1 MMDKSYVDIVRLML
15 EVMPDVFQS
24 RSFAMKGGT
33 ALNFFVQDMPRL
45 SVDIDVVFA
54 SHQTG
59 RDAALAEIAAEL
71 AALQRRLSSRGIKAE
86 IASSK
91 SGDETK
97 ILARRGREEVKI
109 EINHVFRGTL
119 LPVENRPL
127 VKTARDLF
135 TTSLSVPTLAVAELY
150 GSKLVAAMDRQHPRD
165 LFDVHG
171 MFLRFGLTSEMVEC
185 FVGYLAGHNRP
196 VHEVLYSRDIDLVR
210 PYENEFAGMEREP
223 VTVLELEAARTRLRR
238 ELLISLTAEHKR
250 FLLGLVAGAPPWGA
264 MKCNHLAELPAV
276 QWKLQNLARL
286 KKSNSAKF
294 QAQTNELRRQLES

>member
-1 MMDKSYVDIVRLML
+1 MDKSYVDTVRLML

-54 SHQTG
+54 SHQAG

-71 AALQRRLSSRGIKAE
+71 AALQRRLTSRGIKAE

-91 SGDETK
+91 TGDETK
-97 ILARRGREEVKI
+97 ILARRGRHEVKI
-109 EINHVFRGTL
+109 EINHVFRGAL
-119 LPVENRPL
+119 FPIQHRSL
-127 VKTARDLF
+127 VKTASDLF

-171 MFLRFGLTSEMVEC
+171 MFNRFGLTPEIVEC
-185 FVGYLAGHNRP
+185 FVGYIAGHNRP
-196 VHEVLYSRDIDLVR
+196 VHEVLGSRDIDLAR
-210 PYENEFAGMEREP
+210 PFENEFAGMEREP
-223 VTVLELEAARTRLRR
+223 VSLKVLEDARVRLRR
-238 ELLISLTAEHKR
+238 ELAGALTADHKR
-250 FLLGLVAGAPPWGA
+250 FLLGLVAGEPPWEV
-264 MKCNHLAELPAV
+264 MQCRHLAELPAI

-286 KKSNSAKF
+286 KRTNAAKF
-294 QAQTNELRRQLES
+294 QAQADELKRRFES